1 MEITSVN
8 ADIRTQLYQKWYISW
23 ARLLSSLLFIP
34 LLISLSACGE
44 AVYNQIELMPS
55 PEIYR
60 DGAVDPFPDLKKAT
74 FEEQTKLFYVTD
86 REPAAIDKAQTF
98 YANARGHL
106 LRAGTAD
113 VKISPPIN
121 DWESIRQITISAERD
136 KKYIL
141 KVANTD
147 EIGVLPISLTS
158 FIDNPPAK
166 KTIDQAGRSFAQQI
180 DRQLSISK
188 NKDIFIYIHGYNVDF
203 DYSVLVSKE
212 LQHFLGYQG
221 AFISYSWPS
230 TPNRFAYFKDAET
243 ANATRRNL
251 RELLQFL
258 SDNTKARRIHL
269 IGYSAGSRLAFEVT
283 YQIALM
289 NKFRNGSSPAKSPRI
304 GNVILVG
311 SDMDRN
317 FFGQTLTDGILDAV
331 DHMSIYMSKS
341 DSALNISK
349 LFYGDHRLGQIWVN
363 DSRSSE
369 VEQRLINMK
378 KLSLIDVSEAENSA
392 TGNGH
397 WYFRS
402 SPWASSDI
410 FVSMLY
416 GLSPST
422 RGLVRPEGQSIWMF
436 PTDYPERLSS
446 ALLSN

>member
-1 MEITSVN
+1 MDKRN
-8 ADIRTQLYQKWYISW
+8 FPWPQLLT
-23 ARLLSSLLFIP
+23 ALLFTP
-34 LLISLSACGE
+34 LLISLSGCGE

-55 PEIYR
+55 PEVYR

-74 FEEQTKLFYVTD
+74 FEEQTRLFYVTD
-86 REPAAIDKAQTF
+86 REPAAIDKAQLH

-113 VKISPPIN
+113 VRISPQVN
-121 DWESIRQITISAERD
+121 DWDSIRYITTSAERD

-141 KVANTD
+141 KVVNTD

-166 KTIDQAGRSFAQQI
+166 NTIDLAGRSFAQQI
-180 DRQLSISK
+180 NRQLSISK

-221 AFISYSWPS
+221 AFISYSWPA

-258 SDNTKARRIHL
+258 SDHTKASRIHL

-289 NKFRNGSSPAKSPRI
+289 NKFKNGSSPAKSPRL
-304 GNVILVG
+304 GKVILVG

-349 LFYGDHRLGQIWVN
+349 LFYGDHRLGQIWEN
-363 DSRSSE
+363 DNRSSQ
-369 VEQRLINMK
+369 VEQRLIKMK

-416 GLSPST
+416 GLPPSA

-436 PTDYPERLSS
+436 PADYPERVSS